1 MEKKEKFGFLSQ
13 DYEAPRAEEVTIAQ
27 ESTILTASILNDVT
41 TSDYDEETV
50 DWGGGL

>member
-1 MEKKEKFGFLSQ
+1 MGKKKKIGFLSLG
-13 DYEAPRAEEVTIAQ
+13 YEAPRAEEVTIAQ
-27 ESTILTASILNDVT
+27 ESTILIASILDGIT